1 MFREDA
7 AFNRSEPWQQVSP
20 FHLPTCIQTSRNPAL
35 IKFPYVGVLV
45 PLAFEFKSPIM
56 ISGIFNA
63 GYDDFIVIS
72 DVDQEFYKNIKDKKC
87 YSISYDVISFD
98 DIVSVNKMLKVKDI
112 DSKNISSE
120 VAAL

>member
-1 MFREDA
+1 
-7 AFNRSEPWQQVSP
+7 
-20 FHLPTCIQTSRNPAL
+20 
-35 IKFPYVGVLV
+35 
-45 PLAFEFKSPIM
+45 M

-112 DSKNISSE
+112 DSKHISSE

>member
-63 GYDDFIVIS
+63 GYDD
-72 DVDQEFYKNIKDKKC
+72 
-87 YSISYDVISFD
+87 
-98 DIVSVNKMLKVKDI
+98 IVSVNKMLKVKDI

>member
-1 MFREDA
+1 
-7 AFNRSEPWQQVSP
+7 
-20 FHLPTCIQTSRNPAL
+20 
-35 IKFPYVGVLV
+35 
-45 PLAFEFKSPIM
+45 M

-63 GYDDFIVIS
+63 GY
-72 DVDQEFYKNIKDKKC
+72 
-87 YSISYDVISFD
+87 D